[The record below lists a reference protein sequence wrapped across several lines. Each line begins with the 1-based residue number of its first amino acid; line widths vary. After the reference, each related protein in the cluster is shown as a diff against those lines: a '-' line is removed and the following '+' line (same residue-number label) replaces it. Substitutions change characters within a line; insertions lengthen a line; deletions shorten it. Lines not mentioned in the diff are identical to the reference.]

1 MQPHISP
8 QDLANNEIVQ
18 ACMRQGNFTD
28 INAYIES
35 DNTLSEFM
43 EKQNLSKEMV
53 NAQLG
58 MVRGKMD
65 KLNHA
70 TDNASSL
77 APTPPKTNHSVNFS
91 NLSKQND
98 TRMGR

>member
-1 MQPHISP
+1 MKTKLGLIFGGMSTENEVSVMS
-8 QDLANNEIVQ
+8 ANSI
-18 ACMRQGNFTD
+18 
-28 INAYIES
+28 
-35 DNTLSEFM
+35 L
-43 EKQNLSKEMV
+43 QNLSKEKV
-53 NAQLG
+53 NAKLG

-77 APTPPKTNHSVNFS
+77 APTPQKTNHSANFS